1 MYKNLQYL
9 LLLPCT
15 VLLFFF
21 LLLPLLNSFLPTF
34 FLQNGFSIKAY
45 GDFFQDSYYLSV
57 LFRTIRIALLVT
69 AICAMFGLPTA
80 YFISGVTRKWK
91 GILIALTLFPLLT
104 NSVVRSFAWINI
116 LGKNG
121 IINLIFLRIGLIKEP
136 LTMLYTEFSI
146 IIGSVYL
153 FLPTMIMTMVG
164 VMDGIEEDTIEAA
177 ATLGAEP
184 IRAFLKVVLPL
195 AVPGMIVG
203 SILVFTGTMTAYTTP
218 QLLGG
223 NKKTMLATLL
233 YQRATA
239 IGDWTSASV
248 VAFVMIAITFLV
260 MRGLHALAKVLDRRG
275 GQVA

>member
-21 LLLPLLNSFLPTF
+21 LLLPLLNSLLLTF

-69 AICAMFGLPTA
+69 VICALFGLPTA
-80 YFISGVTRKWK
+80 YFISGVTKKWK

-121 IINLIFLRIGLIKEP
+121 IVNLILLRIGLIKEP

>member
-21 LLLPLLNSFLPTF
+21 LLLPLLNSLLPTF

-57 LFRTIRIALLVT
+57 LFRTIRVALLVT

-121 IINLIFLRIGLIKEP
+121 IINLILLRIGIIKEP

-164 VMDGIEEDTIEAA
+164 VMDGIEEDMIEAA

-239 IGDWTSASV
+239 IGDWTSAGV

>member
-1 MYKNLQYL
+1 MQRKMQYL

-15 VLLFFF
+15 ILLIFF
-21 LLLPLLNSFLPTF
+21 LLLPLLNSLIPTF
-34 FLQNGFSIKAY
+34 FLQNQFSLEAY
-45 GDFFQDSYYLSV
+45 SHFFLDSYYLAV
-57 LFRTIRIALLVT
+57 FFRTIRIALLVT
-69 AICAMFGLPTA
+69 VICSILGLPTA
-80 YFISGVTRKWK
+80 YFVSGVSKKWK

-121 IINLIFLRIGLIKEP
+121 IVNLILLRSGLIKKP

-153 FLPTMIMTMVG
+153 FLPTMIMTLVG
-164 VMDGIEEDTIEAA
+164 VMDSIEDDTIEAA
-177 ATLGAEP
+177 ATLGAGP
-184 IRAFLKVVLPL
+184 MKAFLKVVLPL

-203 SILVFTGTMTAYTTP
+203 SILVFTGTLTAYTTP

-223 NKKTMLATLL
+223 NKKIMLATLL

-248 VAFVMIAITFLV
+248 VAFVMIVITLLV
-260 MRGLHALAKVLDRRG
+260 MRGFNTLAKVLDRRG
-275 GQVA
+275 GKVA

>member
-69 AICAMFGLPTA
+69 VICALFGLPTA
-80 YFISGVTRKWK
+80 YFISGVTKKWK

-121 IINLIFLRIGLIKEP
+121 IVNLILLRIGLIKEP

-184 IRAFLKVVLPL
+184 LRAFLKVVLPL

>member
-9 LLLPCT
+9 LLFPCT

-121 IINLIFLRIGLIKEP
+121 IINLILLRIGLIKEP

-239 IGDWTSASV
+239 IGDWTSAGV

>member
-121 IINLIFLRIGLIKEP
+121 IINLILLRIGLIKEP

>member
-116 LGKNG
+116 FGKNG
-121 IINLIFLRIGLIKEP
+121 IINLILLRIGLIKEP

-239 IGDWTSASV
+239 IGDWTSAGV

>member
-121 IINLIFLRIGLIKEP
+121 IINLILLRIGLIKEP

-233 YQRATA
+233 YQRATT
-239 IGDWTSASV
+239 IGDWTSAGV

-260 MRGLHALAKVLDRRG
+260 MRGLHALAKVLNRRG

>member
-80 YFISGVTRKWK
+80 YFISGVTKKWK

-121 IINLIFLRIGLIKEP
+121 IVNLILLRIGLIKEP
-136 LTMLYTEFSI
+136 MTMLYTEFSI

-239 IGDWTSASV
+239 IGDWTSAGV

>member
-121 IINLIFLRIGLIKEP
+121 IVNLILLRIGLIKEP
-136 LTMLYTEFSI
+136 LTVLYTEFSI

-239 IGDWTSASV
+239 IGDWTSAGV

>member
-69 AICAMFGLPTA
+69 AICAMFGLSTA

-121 IINLIFLRIGLIKEP
+121 IINLILLRIGIIKEP

-184 IRAFLKVVLPL
+184 IRAFSKVVLPR
-195 AVPGMIVG
+195 AVSGMIVG

-239 IGDWTSASV
+239 IGDWTSAGV

>member
-121 IINLIFLRIGLIKEP
+121 IINLILLRIGLIKEP

-223 NKKTMLATLL
+223 NKKTMLAILL

-239 IGDWTSASV
+239 IGDWTSAGV

>member
-1 MYKNLQYL
+1 MH
-9 LLLPCT
+9 CSF
-15 VLLFFF
+15 VLFSATASSEQLT
-21 LLLPLLNSFLPTF
+21 SYF

-121 IINLIFLRIGLIKEP
+121 IINLILLRIGLIKEP

-239 IGDWTSASV
+239 IGDWTSAGV

>member
-121 IINLIFLRIGLIKEP
+121 IINLILLRIGIIKEP

-164 VMDGIEEDTIEAA
+164 VMDGIEEDMIEAA

-239 IGDWTSASV
+239 IGDWTSAGV